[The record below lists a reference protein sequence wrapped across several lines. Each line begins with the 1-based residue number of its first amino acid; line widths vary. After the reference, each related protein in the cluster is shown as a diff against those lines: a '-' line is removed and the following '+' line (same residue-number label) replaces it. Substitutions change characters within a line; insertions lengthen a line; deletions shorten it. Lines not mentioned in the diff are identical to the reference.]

1 LWENGVLVVMGWDGR
16 WVLIFNSTIDD
27 RTDAESHVDSSCCI
41 QKGVGSAQGKVEG
54 SDIVI
59 KCMGICFRVC
69 IVEEFVVEVFVVITG
84 GNWGT

>member
-1 LWENGVLVVMGWDGR
+1 MVEGSDV
-16 WVLIFNSTIDD
+16 
-27 RTDAESHVDSSCCI
+27 

-59 KCMGICFRVC
+59 KCMGICFRGC

>member
-1 LWENGVLVVMGWDGR
+1 MGGNGR
-16 WVLIFNSTIDD
+16 RVLIFNPSIDD

-41 QKGVGSAQGKVEG
+41 QKGFGSAQGKVEG

-59 KCMGICFRVC
+59 KCVGIVFRVC

-84 GNWGT
+84 GYWGT

>member
-1 LWENGVLVVMGWDGR
+1 MGGNGR
-16 WVLIFNSTIDD
+16 RVLILNPSIDD

-41 QKGVGSAQGKVEG
+41 QKGFGSAQGKVEG

-59 KCMGICFRVC
+59 KCVGIGFRVC

-84 GNWGT
+84 GYWGT